1 MGHCKYAEEKMVLT
15 GIGTKS
21 TVIFP
26 FKAQFMWRN
35 NRTSHLISD
44 RINYFEKYSLHKNGA
59 GYSIAYKSAWSNH
72 DN

>member
-15 GIGTKS
+15 GMGTKS
-21 TVIFP
+21 TLILP

-35 NRTSHLISD
+35 NKTSHLISD
-44 RINYFEKYSLHKNGA
+44 RIYYFEKYSLHKNGA
-59 GYSIAYKSAWSNH
+59 GYNIAYESTWSNH